1 MRLRLRVLILVFLSL
16 ELVACKINSP
26 KTTPSSPA
34 LQPELFPTPTPTTAV
49 LFPSEVPGYPKQS
62 GGEVEIRIPFDIY
75 SQGELPSTNIAECI
89 NKIPFSI
96 IKDES
101 RTLIEGQ
108 GQIDCDFVDTPQG
121 APITYHVVLAFA
133 GMLNGELL
141 PATPDKP
148 SGWVDAYLMVNG
160 AIIQVYTD
168 YPQEAINPCPE
179 SNPCRTPIS
188 ETIPLPFAY
197 EEGNTITTPWIFIL
211 HSQKS
216 SD

>member
-1 MRLRLRVLILVFLSL
+1 MQNHLPQYHS
-16 ELVACKINSP
+16 
-26 KTTPSSPA
+26 
-34 LQPELFPTPTPTTAV
+34 FPTCPPARTFSNAHTYDSRP
-49 LFPSEVPGYPKQS
+49 FPSEVPGHPEQ
-62 GGEVEIRIPFDIY
+62 GGEELEIHIPFDIY
-75 SQGELPSTNIAECI
+75 SQGELPSTDVAECI

-121 APITYHVVLAFA
+121 APITYQVVLAFD

-160 AIIQVYTD
+160 AITQVYID
-168 YPQEAINPCPE
+168 YPQEATNPCPE
-179 SNPCRTPIS
+179 SNPCRTTIS
-188 ETIPLPFAY
+188 ANIPLLFTY

-211 HSQKS
+211 HPQKS